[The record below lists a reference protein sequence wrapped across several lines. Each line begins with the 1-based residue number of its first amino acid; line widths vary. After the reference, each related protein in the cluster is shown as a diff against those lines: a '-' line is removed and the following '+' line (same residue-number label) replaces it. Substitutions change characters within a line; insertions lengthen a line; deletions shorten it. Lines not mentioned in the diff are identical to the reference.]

1 MIEDKKISKNLWKN
15 GERLEESWKRVK
27 LGEPYKKA
35 CENLRKAIAGR
46 KDFDPITLFIWGTM
60 MAKGVL
66 EILKRVEEKFGV
78 EGQKVVREALNDVGY
93 DAIKQLLEDSQIPK
107 DLSDVEKA
115 SFIATAVNT
124 ILYSSLEAPRI
135 IDENTY
141 EFDILW
147 CPHQDTYTAF
157 DCRVQRYFVE
167 GMLKF
172 FRDKGLPTYHIKFT
186 SIIPAGAKTCHFI
199 AKRASPNQ
207 PDPWFQYSEF
217 LQQRALKKLEED
229 RKKL

>member
-1 MIEDKKISKNLWKN
+1 MVEKTGISLWRN
-15 GERLEESWKRVK
+15 GKRPEPSWNRVK

-46 KDFDPITLFIWGTM
+46 EDFDPVTLFIWGTM

-78 EGQKVVREALNDVGY
+78 EGQKVVREALNNVGY
-93 DAIKQLLEDSQIPK
+93 EAIKQLLEDSQIPE
-107 DLSDVEKA
+107 DLPDVEKA
-115 SFIATAVNT
+115 SFVATAVNT
-124 ILYSSLEAPRI
+124 ILYSSLESPRI
-135 IDENTY
+135 VDENTY

-147 CPHQDTYTAF
+147 CPHQDTYTPF

-172 FRDKGLPTYHIKFT
+172 FRDKGLPTYHLKFT
-186 SIIPAGAKTCHFI
+186 SLIPRGDKTCHFI
-199 AKRASPNQ
+199 GKRASPNQ
-207 PDPWFQYSEF
+207 PDPWFQYSEV
-217 LQQRALKKLEED
+217 LQQRALKKLEEG
-229 RKKL
+229 KKSF